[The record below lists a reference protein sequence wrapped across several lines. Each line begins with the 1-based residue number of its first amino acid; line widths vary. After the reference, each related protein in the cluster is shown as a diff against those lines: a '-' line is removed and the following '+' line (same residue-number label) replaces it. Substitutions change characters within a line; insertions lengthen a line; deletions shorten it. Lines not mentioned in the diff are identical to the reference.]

1 LNRTKPVHFHA
12 NPNLHPVQMKL
23 KSTLVAALLASFTH
37 SQAATYYINNVVAGN
52 ASDVLFE
59 NQNGDLLDGGI
70 VAIGHFN
77 GSTPNVEDKNALVA
91 GFTTLHSGLVGAFSI
106 DLEGA
111 YPGYIQVDGTP
122 GTPGTPDPYP
132 GSQITDTNPLIGT
145 LVYMFVGNASTFAAS
160 THFALASIGTFASD
174 DPNEQQYTADPA
186 SASIVGG
193 LGAFDTWFG
202 GPVTAVSGNYT
213 TLKLVAPVPEPSA
226 ALLGAIGALAL
237 LRRRRN

>member
-1 LNRTKPVHFHA
+1 
-12 NPNLHPVQMKL
+12 MKL
-23 KSTLVAALLASFTH
+23 KSTLAAALLVASLTH
-37 SQAATYYINNVVAGN
+37 SHAATYYINNAVAGN

-106 DLEGA
+106 DLEDA
-111 YPGYIQVDGTP
+111 YPGYIQVDGIL
-122 GTPGTPDPYP
+122 GTPETPDPYP
-132 GSQITDTNPLIGT
+132 GEQITGTNPLIGA

-160 THFALASIGTFASD
+160 THFALASIGTFATD

-193 LGAFDTWFG
+193 LGASDSWVGDPGTG
-202 GPVTAVSGNYT
+202 VSGNYT
-213 TLKLVAPVPEPSA
+213 TLKLVAIPEPSSM
-226 ALLGAIGALAL
+226 LLGAIGALAL